1 MANQHLIEVENL
13 KMYFKKVRGVIRQ
26 KVSYVKAVDN
36 VSFFIDR
43 GETFGLVGESGCG
56 KTTTGR
62 AISRLY
68 EPTDGTVRYDGADI
82 THLSAREF
90 MAYRKKIQ
98 MIFQDPYASLNP
110 RMTVADI
117 VGEPLDIHH
126 ICSGKAREEYI
137 LDLLSRVGLNKDH
150 ASRYP
155 HEFSGGQRQ
164 RVGIAR
170 ALVPNLLS
178 AMSPSRPWMSR
189 SRHRSL
195 ICWRICRSRWGLL
208 ISLSPMTFQWYGIF
222 RTVWA
227 SCIWEA
233 WWR

>member
-110 RMTVADI
+110 VSYTHLCQYSADR
-117 VGEPLDIHH
+117 
-126 ICSGKAREEYI
+126 SGSLR
-137 LDLLSRVGLNKDH
+137 
-150 ASRYP
+150 
-155 HEFSGGQRQ
+155 QRQ
-164 RVGIAR
+164 SGRTDCKGA
-170 ALVPNLLS
+170 
-178 AMSPSRPWMSR
+178 
-189 SRHRSL
+189 
-195 ICWRICRSRWGLL
+195 
-208 ISLSPMTFQWYGIF
+208 YG
-222 RTVWA
+222 
-227 SCIWEA
+227 E
-233 WWR
+233 

>member
-82 THLSAREF
+82 SH
-90 MAYRKKIQ
+90 
-98 MIFQDPYASLNP
+98 
-110 RMTVADI
+110 
-117 VGEPLDIHH
+117 
-126 ICSGKAREEYI
+126 
-137 LDLLSRVGLNKDH
+137 
-150 ASRYP
+150 
-155 HEFSGGQRQ
+155 
-164 RVGIAR
+164 
-170 ALVPNLLS
+170 
-178 AMSPSRPWMSR
+178 
-189 SRHRSL
+189 
-195 ICWRICRSRWGLL
+195 
-208 ISLSPMTFQWYGIF
+208 
-222 RTVWA
+222 
-227 SCIWEA
+227 
-233 WWR
+233 